1 MTFEEFIE
9 STQSLCWSQEERE
22 LVELVWGAAQEE
34 TNTRLLAALKE
45 LLLSWETRFDHHEEL
60 DLYQRVRAEI
70 YRAEGREGWT
80 EEEINA
86 PT

>member
-1 MTFEEFIE
+1 MN
-9 STQSLCWSQEERE
+9 LRER
-22 LVELVWGAAQEE
+22 LQQAAQAAQKE

-80 EEEINA
+80 EEETNEL
-86 PT
+86 P